1 MYRHIKNILKIGCQK
16 NKNNNYKKIITLIGD
31 VMKEDFSFKKIPI
44 WLLSFLFVNIL
55 YMFFKD
61 FVFYS
66 VSLVLI
72 ASFIIMKLKNK
83 SSFLVIELIISALF
97 LIINVICIIN
107 KDLIVFKMIILNLE
121 SWLLMYIFFKNNYHN
136 Y

>member
-31 VMKEDFSFKKIPI
+31 IVKEDFSFKKIPI

>member
-1 MYRHIKNILKIGCQK
+1 MYRHIKNILKIGCLK

-55 YMFFKD
+55 FMFFKD

-66 VSLVLI
+66 VSLALI

-97 LIINVICIIN
+97 LIINAICIIN

>member
-1 MYRHIKNILKIGCQK
+1 
-16 NKNNNYKKIITLIGD
+16 
-31 VMKEDFSFKKIPI
+31 MKEDFSFKKIPI

-97 LIINVICIIN
+97 LIINAICIIN

-136 Y
+136 

>member
-97 LIINVICIIN
+97 LIINAICIIN

>member
-31 VMKEDFSFKKIPI
+31 IVKEDFSFKKIPI

-66 VSLVLI
+66 VSLALI
-72 ASFIIMKLKNK
+72 GSFIIMKLKNK

-97 LIINVICIIN
+97 LIINAICIIN